1 MTIQLTIFSDYICPW
16 CYVGQGVVE
25 KLKTEYPLEID
36 WQPFYLR
43 PDTPPEGM
51 DLPEYIRER
60 AAGSTGRL
68 ADIARS
74 YGMDFVHVQRLFNT
88 RRAHEATEYARAQG
102 QSEAFHR
109 VVFHQVYGLGHDIS
123 TWDVLRTAAVETG
136 LDADAM
142 QNEVESGRY
151 SALVQDQVARAQAL
165 GISAVPTYVLNNR
178 YGIVG
183 TQSYE
188 VFQQAIARL
197 TAEGA
202 NDRQ

>member
-1 MTIQLTIFSDYICPW
+1 MTIQLTIYSDYICPW

-25 KLKTEYPLEID
+25 KLKTEYQLEID

-60 AAGSTGRL
+60 AAGSTDRL
-68 ADIARS
+68 RDIARS

-88 RRAHEATEYARAQG
+88 RRAHEATEYAREKGKGEQ
-102 QSEAFHR
+102 FHR
-109 VVFHQVYGLGHDIS
+109 AVFHQVYGLGHDIS
-123 TWDVLRTAAVETG
+123 TWQVLSVAAMETG

-142 QNEVESGRY
+142 QTEVESGKY
-151 SALVQDQVARAQAL
+151 TALVQDQVAQAHAL
-165 GISAVPTYVLNNR
+165 GVSAVPMYVLNNR

-183 TQSYE
+183 TQPYE
-188 VFQQAIARL
+188 IFQQAITRL
-197 TAEGA
+197 KAEDIDGA
-202 NDRQ
+202 